1 MRIGIYG
8 GTFDPIHIG
17 HVRAAE
23 AAIKEL
29 ALERLLLIPAGIP
42 PHKQLPEE
50 SAAAEHR
57 LAMTAL
63 AAEQIQQNTGVA
75 VEALDLE
82 LQRAGKNYTCDTLA
96 ALRGQYPEDELWL
109 LMGTDMFF
117 SFQQWRDP
125 QEIVRCANLA
135 VFRRY
140 SEDLQRDFQQQARLI
155 CDSFGQTKICT
166 VELPHITELSSTQL
180 RQQLQDGAGQEGL
193 LPQIY
198 GYILR
203 HELYGTKADMK
214 HLTLDELRY
223 VALSFLKAKRIPHVL
238 GTEQAA
244 AELARRYG
252 EEEEIA
258 RRAAL
263 LHDCAK
269 RLDRKQQL
277 ETAERYGLPVD
288 ELEREETGLLHAKN
302 GAAMARDL
310 LGVDDAIY
318 SAIYWHSTGKA
329 DMNTLEKIIYI
340 ADYIEPTRSFPEV
353 EKLRQATARSL
364 DEGLYAGLANTLEDT
379 LRRGKKVHEKSREA
393 MIYLEKQNPQLRKKD
408 SD

>member
-8 GTFDPIHIG
+8 GTFDPIHVG

-23 AAIKEL
+23 AAVK
-29 ALERLLLIPAGIP
+29 ALELEQLLLIPAGIP

-50 SAAAEHR
+50 SAPAQHR
-57 LAMTAL
+57 LAMTTL
-63 AAEQIQQNTGVA
+63 AAEQIQQDTGVSA
-75 VEALDLE
+75 QALDLE
-82 LQRAGKNYTCDTLA
+82 LSREGVNYTCDTLA
-96 ALRGQYPEDELWL
+96 ALREQYPEDELWL

-117 SFQQWRDP
+117 SFQQWKQP
-125 QEIVRCANLA
+125 QEIVKRAHLA

-140 SEDLQRDFQQQARLI
+140 GEDLQRDFGQQARLI
-155 CDSFGQTKICT
+155 CDTFGPTEIRILD
-166 VELPHITELSSTQL
+166 LPQITELSSTQL
-180 RQQLQDGAGQEGL
+180 RQQLQNGQGAEGL

-203 HELYGTKADMK
+203 HGLYGTKADLK
-214 HLTLDELRY
+214 NLSLDELRY

-244 AELARRYG
+244 AELAHRYG
-252 EEEEIA
+252 VDEEIA

-269 RLDRKQQL
+269 RLDRGQQL

-302 GAAMARDL
+302 GAAIARDL
-310 LGVDDAIY
+310 LGVDDTIY
-318 SAIYWHSTGKA
+318 WAIYWHSTGKA
-329 DMNTLEKIIYI
+329 GMNDLEKIIYI
-340 ADYIEPTRSFPEV
+340 ADYIEPTRNFPEV
-353 EKLRQATARSL
+353 EKLRQAAARSL

-393 MIYLEKQNPQLRKKD
+393 MTYLEEHNPQAIKKGQ
-408 SD
+408 